1 MVIVLQ
7 GFPNIKNGRDLEM
20 DLKEFYETSKYL
32 YERVDVLEKENR
44 VLSNKA
50 ANLEKE
56 LEAYRKTKDKY
67 ELVIESDKFVIQ
79 EYEREIE
86 RLKNRNKLL
95 EEESAKNKADLG
107 VKKPERSD
115 APVEYRMINKNGRV
129 HRYCKVE
136 EKSNNGIKLVRWSL
150 MD

>member
-1 MVIVLQ
+1 
-7 GFPNIKNGRDLEM
+7 M
-20 DLKEFYETSKYL
+20 DLKEFYETGKWL

-56 LEAYRKTKDKY
+56 LEAYRKTKDMY
-67 ELVIESDKFVIQ
+67 ESVIESDKFVIQ

-95 EEESAKNKADLG
+95 EGESARNKADLG
-107 VKKPERSD
+107 VKKSDKSERSD
-115 APVEYRMINKNGRV
+115 APVEYRTINKNGRI

-136 EKSNNGIKLVRWSL
+136 EKNNNGIKLVRWSL